1 MDVDLD
7 YDGDPT
13 PEQIMD
19 IDAEEVRRR
28 KNPLGSMPPRER
40 GTLLKTL
47 KHALADRL
55 ILTTR
60 AEGTAA
66 AVRAPPPPNQCDT

>member
-19 IDAEEVRRR
+19 IDAEEVRPSQRLDSGAT
-28 KNPLGSMPPRER
+28 NREKES
-40 GTLLKTL
+40 GNTQTTENTQ
-47 KHALADRL
+47 HATMADRGL
-55 ILTTR
+55 DLTYHSGPR
-60 AEGTAA
+60 G
-66 AVRAPPPPNQCDT
+66 

>member
-19 IDAEEVRRR
+19 IDAEEVRRL
-28 KNPLGSMPPRER
+28 KNPLGSMPPRE
-40 GTLLKTL
+40 
-47 KHALADRL
+47 
-55 ILTTR
+55 
-60 AEGTAA
+60 E
-66 AVRAPPPPNQCDT
+66 QY